1 MTGHNLDFSDKI
13 KDFFSQEN
21 PEEMTFV
28 EKVMGALRLK
38 LDDYNSRN
46 PGHKLSMGQ
55 VKEVYKRGINDG
67 VRLEKPIG
75 LWAMARLN
83 LFLKYAKGSSVSYSY
98 EKLDRDIIDTGA
110 FYIDDGIREDI
121 LFSYEQIAEA
131 KFDLENFSLDF
142 NEDYSFVD
150 LEEYAEADFPTVLKK
165 NDIVT
170 DESLKDE
177 DLPEYQIKK
186 EEDPQKVEKEEAK
199 KKKKEDEN
207 LPKLKDSGNKY
218 Y

>member
-13 KDFFSQEN
+13 KDFFSRDN

-28 EKVMGALRLK
+28 DKVMGALRLK
-38 LDDYNSRN
+38 LDDYNARN
-46 PGHKLSMGQ
+46 PSHKLSMGQ
-55 VKEVYKRGINDG
+55 VKEVYKRGVNDG
-67 VRLEKPIG
+67 IRLEKPVG
-75 LWAMARLN
+75 LWAMSRLN
-83 LFLKYAKGSSVSYSY
+83 LFFKYAKGSNVSYSY

-150 LEEYAEADFPTVLKK
+150 LEEYTEAEFPKVLE
-165 NDIVT
+165 T
-170 DESLKDE
+170 KDE
-177 DLPEYQIKK
+177 DLPKYKAKK
-186 EEDPQKVEKEEAK
+186 EEDPEKVEKEEAK
-199 KKKKEDEN
+199 KKKKEDEK
-207 LPKLKDSGNKY
+207 LPELKDSGN
-218 Y
+218 